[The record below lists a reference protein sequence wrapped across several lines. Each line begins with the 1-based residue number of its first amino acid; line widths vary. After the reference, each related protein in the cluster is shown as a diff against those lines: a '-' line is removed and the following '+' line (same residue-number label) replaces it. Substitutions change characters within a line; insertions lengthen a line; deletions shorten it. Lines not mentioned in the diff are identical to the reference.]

1 MTSKITTGGL
11 VLRYTITLFVLALVI
26 GVIQRLIY
34 TYLLSDISLF
44 NPIWKNFVL
53 LLIMSLVTYGL
64 VVFVHYIIKEYTGFA
79 FIASIVFKMFVS
91 LWFLLPLIESEFP
104 NKIPDVIN
112 FFLPFFIFLGME
124 VWFSIRL
131 LQSQEPI

>member
-1 MTSKITTGGL
+1 MPEK
-11 VLRYTITLFVLALVI
+11 TL
-26 GVIQRLIY
+26 QRLILHY
-34 TYLLSDISLF
+34 VIKLLILALSLGLTHRLIYEYVITDIILF
-44 NPIWKNFVL
+44 IPIWKIYGILVL
-53 LLIMSLVTYGL
+53 LSLATYAM
-64 VVFVHYIIKEYTGFA
+64 VVFVYYIIKEYAGFA
-79 FIASIVFKMFVS
+79 FIASIVLKMFVS